1 MRLLVIVM
9 LALLVMAPLMACQP
23 VVVYVTPVV
32 VTATPSGSATADVEA
47 TPTGE
52 GWETNT
58 SVPAP
63 TATQPVENC
72 YELPLLSEGFLIVSK
87 DSCLNSRESSRGN
100 GQTAPAEWGIANEI
114 ENADGIPDDYT
125 GYAGI
130 VPEDEGYRFI
140 VEGRAGRWGFTQQ
153 VDLEAGCYVAKIA
166 GYVSVVEMAHSGQ
179 SNIGAHAYIG
189 EYDLLFAPF
198 PSGRRL
204 FPLHWS
210 IWIPTGQ
217 YLFQMLVEA
226 RYATAMPGTEVVIQT
241 VALAQDLSGGSCR

>member
-32 VTATPSGSATADVEA
+32 VTATADVDA
-47 TPTGE
+47 TPTAEGE
-52 GWETNT
+52 ETP
-58 SVPAP
+58 VP
-63 TATQPVENC
+63 TATAPQPVESC
-72 YELPLLSEGFLIVSK
+72 YELPGDGFLIVSK